1 MNEYSFIRSIH
12 HKLPSDIF
20 KWKIHDSFAA
30 GVPDALYAKNSILFV
45 EYKYI
50 KKIPV
55 KPTTL
60 IKTSISPMQVSWLD
74 NMKCAAH
81 SALIIGSPNN
91 IYIKLDNFS
100 EKITKEMFMEKKVT
114 ILDVVGFIVNKTY
127 LPKKVIT
134 AD

>member
-1 MNEYSFIRSIH
+1 
-12 HKLPSDIF
+12 
-20 KWKIHDSFAA
+20 
-30 GVPDALYAKNSILFV
+30 
-45 EYKYI
+45 
-50 KKIPV
+50 
-55 KPTTL
+55 
-60 IKTSISPMQVSWLD
+60 MQVSWLD
-74 NMKCAAH
+74 NMQCAAH